1 MYIPLAGFATKLT
14 KSVSPM
20 TNYLPIPQASYQIL
34 LDNLADGDYSY
45 LMVREGRAIE
55 IVKITNTCGKI
66 VLVRGAEK
74 THAKSFRCGVG
85 VAFVLTAQGV
95 KDTVCQMQEC

>member
-14 KSVSPM
+14 KSVSPT
-20 TNYLPIPQASYQIL
+20 TNYLPIPQANYQIL

-45 LMVREGRAIE
+45 LMFREGNTIE
-55 IVKITNTCGKI
+55 IVKITNNCGKI

-74 THAKSFRCGVG
+74 THARAFRCGVG

-95 KDTVCQMQEC
+95 KDTICQMQEC